1 MWKMV
6 FHVCICCSTSGH
18 YRSCVLKAVCV
29 RMPSPFSS
37 AHLFVTLWTVACQA
51 PLAIGFS
58 RQKYWSGLPCRPP
71 GDLPDPGIGS
81 ASRVL
86 CLLQWEAGSLPLV
99 PPGKPLSRLYTPS
112 FLSSLL
118 LFMGFTNHRASQI
131 CRYVSLW
138 MCSGLLGREV
148 GRLGKCMF

>member
-1 MWKMV
+1 MEFYKEYLS
-6 FHVCICCSTSGH
+6 STI
-18 YRSCVLKAVCV
+18 VI
-29 RMPSPFSS
+29 SPIKWYVHTKSLS
-37 AHLFVTLWTVACQA
+37 HIQLFATLWTVACQA
-51 PLAIGFS
+51 PLSMGFS
-58 RQKYWSGLPCRPP
+58 RQEYRSELSCPPP
-71 GDLPDPGIGS
+71 GKNIGVNCH
-81 ASRVL
+81 A
-86 CLLQWEAGSLPLV
+86 LLQGTFLTQGSNPHVTHPHWQAGSLPLV

-148 GRLGKCMF
+148 GR